1 MRMIIEP
8 GTDKEGQPLAQTED
22 VRIHFFNRDET
33 EKNIYLQGITLQVPL
48 NCGVF
53 AKAAMLKGFFEHFDK
68 MVSGDAP
75 LSPDF
80 QKLLDESDQ
89 LLMKFKQVLTV
100 SQAKVQMQN
109 MKDEPTEDTPK
120 KEPTPINKLSQ
131 KQIQPGPQV

>member
-68 MVSGDAP
+68 MGGAP
-75 LSPDF
+75 VPR
-80 QKLLDESDQ
+80 QRHPHH
-89 LLMKFKQVLTV
+89 
-100 SQAKVQMQN
+100 
-109 MKDEPTEDTPK
+109 DEPQPSTPDGSQRGVQGGVGG
-120 KEPTPINKLSQ
+120 LSVSHW
-131 KQIQPGPQV
+131 P